1 MINMKSALTTLIR
14 SAVMLMLFMLF
25 VTGCN
30 KDDNPEGIVDGDG
43 NTYTTVIIGTQE
55 WLTSNLKT
63 ITNNDKNEIRNV
75 TLSSDWKSLT
85 SQAFCWYDNNAGNK
99 DTYGGLYNW
108 YAVNTGKLC
117 PDGFHVPTKE
127 EWIALRTFLGTDAG
141 GAMKSIS
148 GLWDSPNEGATN
160 SSGFS
165 ALPGGMRTDNDAASF
180 LYKGEKAVFW
190 CSTQSGPANAD
201 AFYIY
206 ADQTD
211 LENYDYSKT
220 LGASVRCI
228 KN

>member
-1 MINMKSALTTLIR
+1 MKSTRETLIR
-14 SAVMLMLFMLF
+14 AAVMLTLIILLIN
-25 VTGCN
+25 GCK
-30 KDDNPEGIVDGDG
+30 KDETKDIADGDG
-43 NTYTTVIIGTQE
+43 NVYTTVVIGTQE
-55 WLTSNLKT
+55 WLTANLKT
-63 ITNNDKNEIRNV
+63 TTYNDGTAIPNV
-75 TLSSDWKSLT
+75 TQSTDWMSLST
-85 SQAFCWYDNNAGNK
+85 PAFCWYDNNVSNK
-99 DTYGGLYNW
+99 DIYGGLYNW
-108 YAVNTGKLC
+108 HAVNTGKLC

-127 EWIALRTFLGTDAG
+127 EWVALRTLLGTDAG
-141 GAMKSIS
+141 GAMKLIS

-165 ALPGGMRTDNDAASF
+165 ALPGGMRTDNDAAQF

-190 CSTQSGPANAD
+190 CSTQSGPSNAD

-206 ADQTD
+206 ADQAD

>member
-1 MINMKSALTTLIR
+1 MKSARTTVSR
-14 SAVMLMLFMLF
+14 SAAMLILLMPL

-43 NTYTTVIIGTQE
+43 NIYTTVIIGTQE

-63 ITNNDKNEIRNV
+63 TTYNDENEIPNV
-75 TLSSDWKSLT
+75 TLSADWKSLT
-85 SQAFCWYDNNAGNK
+85 TPAFCWYDNSAGQK

-117 PDGFHVPTKE
+117 PTGFHVPTRD
-127 EWIALRTFLGTDAG
+127 EWIALRTFLGTGAG
-141 GAMKSIS
+141 GAMKSTS
-148 GLWDSPNEGATN
+148 SLWDQPNIGATN

-165 ALPGGMRTDNDAASF
+165 ALPGGMRTDNDAAAF
-180 LYKGEKAVFW
+180 QYEGEKAVFW
-190 CSTQSGPANAD
+190 CATQSGPSNAD
-201 AFYIY
+201 TFYIY
-206 ADQTD
+206 ADQPD
-211 LENYDYSKT
+211 LDNYDYSKT